1 MKLFEI
7 LNATNGNLTKGNKDY
22 FVEEIV
28 IDSRKSKEK
37 SLYISIVGKNL
48 DGHTFMENA
57 YQNGCKTFIK
67 NKDSII
73 NIDYYDINLI
83 EVDDTEKALGD
94 ISKYYKE
101 KFDIPFV
108 SVTGSVGKTTTRDMI
123 HSVLSSKFKTLKN
136 EGNLNNSFGV
146 PLTLF
151 NLNSTY
157 ESAVI
162 EMGMSGF
169 NEIKYLS
176 DIVNPNIA
184 VITNIGSSHIENLG
198 SREGIFKAKMEIIS
212 NFSKDNTLIVNGDDD
227 FLKLLKEKSLEYD
240 LKTFGFGKN
249 NDIYYTSYEIFE
261 DKTKFNVIIDEKEQ
275 TFEIPLPGKH
285 NIYNAMASIL
295 VGKTLGLT
303 LDEIRNGLL
312 NFKITKM
319 RLDII
324 KSDKLTIINDAYNAS
339 VESMKASIEVLTN
352 YKQRKVAILGDM
364 FELGEYEEAYHKSV
378 GEFLINKVDVLITI
392 GKSARFI
399 YEEAL
404 SNGFLDC
411 NSHYFNTKDEAI
423 KCLDKIIKN
432 NDVILI
438 KASRGMKLEELINH
452 LNK

>member
-1 MKLFEI
+1 MKVFEI
-7 LNATNGNLTKGNKDY
+7 LNATGGNLLKGNKDY
-22 FVEEIV
+22 HIEEV
-28 IDSRKSKEK
+28 LIDSRKAKEK
-37 SLYISIVGKNL
+37 SVYISIIGKNL
-48 DGHTFMENA
+48 DGHTFMEDA
-57 YQNGCKTFIK
+57 YNNGCRTFIK

-73 NIDYYDINLI
+73 NIDYNDINLI
-83 EVDDTEKALGD
+83 EVDDTEIALGD

-101 KFDIPFV
+101 KFSIPFI
-108 SVTGSVGKTTTRDMI
+108 SVTGSVGKTTTRDII

-176 DIVNPNIA
+176 HIVNPDIA

-198 SREGIFKAKMEIIS
+198 SKEGIFKAKMEITS
-212 NFSKDNTLIVNGDDD
+212 NFKKGNTLIVNGDDD

-249 NDIYYTSYEIFE
+249 NDVYCSSYEIFE
-261 DKTKFNVIIDEKEQ
+261 NKTIFNIIIDEREES
-275 TFEIPLPGKH
+275 FEIPLPGKH

-295 VGKTLGLT
+295 VGKTLNLT

-324 KSDKLTIINDAYNAS
+324 KLNDITIINDAYNAS
-339 VESMKASIEVLTN
+339 VESMKASIEVLKN

-364 FELGEYEEAYHKSV
+364 FEMGEYEEVGHKAV
-378 GEFLINKVDVLITI
+378 GEFASDKVDILITI
-392 GKSARFI
+392 GKASMFI
-399 YEEAL
+399 RQKAL
-404 SNGFLDC
+404 ENGFLED
-411 NSHYFNTKDEAI
+411 NSYHFNTKDDAI
-423 KCLDKIIKN
+423 RCLSKIIKN
-432 NDVILI
+432 NDVVLI

-452 LNK
+452 LNS

>member
-1 MKLFEI
+1 
-7 LNATNGNLTKGNKDY
+7 
-22 FVEEIV
+22 
-28 IDSRKSKEK
+28 
-37 SLYISIVGKNL
+37 
-48 DGHTFMENA
+48 
-57 YQNGCKTFIK
+57 
-67 NKDSII
+67 
-73 NIDYYDINLI
+73 
-83 EVDDTEKALGD
+83 
-94 ISKYYKE
+94 
-101 KFDIPFV
+101 
-108 SVTGSVGKTTTRDMI
+108 MI

-176 DIVNPNIA
+176 DIVNPYIA

-198 SREGIFKAKMEIIS
+198 SKEGIFKAKMEITS
-212 NFSKDNTLIVNGDDD
+212 NFKKGNTLIVNGDDD

-249 NDIYYTSYEIFE
+249 NDVYCSSYEIFE
-261 DKTKFNVIIDEKEQ
+261 NKTIFNIIIDEREES
-275 TFEIPLPGKH
+275 FEIPLPGKH

-295 VGKTLGLT
+295 VGKTLNLT

-324 KSDKLTIINDAYNAS
+324 KSNDITIINDAYNAS
-339 VESMKASIEVLTN
+339 VESMKASIEVLNN

-364 FELGEYEEAYHKSV
+364 FEMGEYEEVGHKDV
-378 GEFLINKVDVLITI
+378 GEFASDKVDILITI
-392 GKSARFI
+392 GKASIFI
-399 YEEAL
+399 RQKAL
-404 SNGFLDC
+404 ENGFLED
-411 NSHYFNTKDEAI
+411 NSYHFNTKDDAI
-423 KCLDKIIKN
+423 RCLSKIIKN
-432 NDVILI
+432 NDIVLI

-452 LNK
+452 LNS